1 MTILNLEDIDK
12 VAKANSDE
20 QERKRKA
27 KVAQI
32 NKQTAARQRE
42 VKERDDHQ
50 RDETLKR
57 LKTEVKSQYL
67 ISNLWAKDADFE
79 QAWKDD
85 KERLIREHQTTLANV
100 PRM

>member
-1 MTILNLEDIDK
+1 MSVLNLSDLDK
-12 VAKANSDE
+12 VAQSASDE

-32 NKQTAARQRE
+32 NKEKEARQRE
-42 VKERDDHQ
+42 VTAADAQR
-50 RDETLKR
+50 RDEEQKR
-57 LKTEVKSQYL
+57 LKLEVKSYYL
-67 ISNLWAKDADFE
+67 TSNLWASEKDFE
-79 QAWKDD
+79 SAWKDD